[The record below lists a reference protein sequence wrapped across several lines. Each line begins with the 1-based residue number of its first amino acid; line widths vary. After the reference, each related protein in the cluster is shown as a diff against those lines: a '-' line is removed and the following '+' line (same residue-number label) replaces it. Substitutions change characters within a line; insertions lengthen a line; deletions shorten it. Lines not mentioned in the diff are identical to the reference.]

1 MTPAGRM
8 SGCCGTGLAPVQL
21 EEGSHV
27 KSVHACWWHAS
38 VAVGECARP
47 RTPGRRTRPQSLHIP
62 GRPHLQQCHARPGC
76 GQLPVQVIAARV
88 KVLQRAQAAVRRR
101 QRAVQ
106 GVRAEVNGVEQLQ
119 GTPGS
124 GQIARQAIVVQVSG
138 SRAINQRRREKA
150 NRFY

>member
-1 MTPAGRM
+1 
-8 SGCCGTGLAPVQL
+8 
-21 EEGSHV
+21 
-27 KSVHACWWHAS
+27 
-38 VAVGECARP
+38 
-47 RTPGRRTRPQSLHIP
+47 
-62 GRPHLQQCHARPGC
+62 
-76 GQLPVQVIAARV
+76 VQVIAARV